1 MFRVQVS
8 QPLDEVDLLQRQ
20 LHGVQI
26 LGVAGNVG
34 RPELEKKT
42 ARIGYVGHSRSL
54 SYRSA
59 TQEIPRNLLLDHTT
73 FTEQKT

>member
-20 LHGVQI
+20 LHSVQI

-34 RPELEKKT
+34 RPELEKST
-42 ARIGYVGHSRSL
+42 ARIGYVRQCRSV

-59 TQEIPRNLLLDHTT
+59 TQIPRNRLPDHTA
-73 FTEQKT
+73 FRAQKT

>member
-8 QPLDEVDLLQRQ
+8 QPLDEVDLLQCQ
-20 LHGVQI
+20 LHSVQI
-26 LGVAGNVG
+26 LGVAGNVS

-42 ARIGYVGHSRSL
+42 ARVGYVRQFRSL

-59 TQEIPRNLLLDHTT
+59 IQEVQRNRLLDHTA